1 MKIIS
6 GLYWIFRWMRGLEKI
21 KDNDED
27 NIIID
32 SEGRRVR
39 LHDEGPEYLDRKEAK
54 QDEANNK

>member
-1 MKIIS
+1 MKIIR

-39 LHDEGPEYLDRKEAK
+39 LHDEGPEYFPKEG
-54 QDEANNK
+54 